1 VIAQI
6 SGTVLDV
13 GTSTVVV
20 DVGGIGYQVL
30 STPATLAELRP
41 RQHVQLFTHLVVR
54 EDSLT
59 LFGFGTASERATF
72 EALTTVQ
79 GVGPRLALAML
90 AVHSP
95 TSLAESVAAGDR
107 KALEKVPGIGAKV
120 AARLLLELGGKL
132 SLPAQDGARAAVT
145 DGRGQVTEALV
156 GLGWNTKAAQSAVE
170 AVTDGPIG
178 DDAVSDTLRAALQTL
193 GGSRG

>member
-1 VIAQI
+1 MIAQI

-20 DVGGIGYQVL
+20 DVAGMGYQLL
-30 STPATLAELRP
+30 STPGTLAELRP
-41 RQHVQLFTHLVVR
+41 RQEVRLFTHLVVR

-72 EALTTVQ
+72 EALQSVQ

-95 TSLAESVAAGDR
+95 GALAQAVAAGDR
-107 KALEKVPGIGAKV
+107 KALEKVPGVGAKV

-132 SLPAQDGARAAVT
+132 TLPAQEGARTAVT
-145 DGRGQVTEALV
+145 DGRAQVTEALV
-156 GLGWNTKAAQSAVE
+156 GLGWNIKAAENAVE
-170 AVTDGPIG
+170 SVTNGPIG